1 MRTKH
6 LLTAMVLPTL
16 FAACTNEEL
25 DVVNNVESLGGRAV
39 VENVK
44 FNLSESAS
52 SRLVY
57 DVADAEYVWQ
67 AGDQVGACL
76 MDVITDEYW
85 NTAADWEDR
94 FELVD
99 YIQTNYKFTRNADG
113 EWGTEAKMCEGNYF
127 LAFPYD
133 ANQGI
138 RAAYSFSCADQTLEG
153 TSRSALG
160 KAFAKNNSFVG
171 YLPVERGANES
182 VATSMTPVFEATGF
196 TLKNTGTDSYTI
208 EKIVLSGKKVSSFA
222 VVNPTNNNYTL
233 GAANKK
239 MLEYTTGDRIDVA
252 IKSGNRVNRQGSINL
267 IVMSGTSEALVEGQ
281 DDAYLE
287 IHTDKGLIRGIDLA
301 KKYTSANGELGDDE
315 TVNVLTDKALTALG
329 KADKVNITFDDT
341 SLDIPNEMDIYSTD
355 ELYRLIK
362 WNAAVKDVD
371 VIANLKASVDLTAEM
386 YDILKNSGKYGKD
399 KSTLT
404 INGSNLY
411 EVTVKADVPADAM
424 DLVSFNQA
432 DVNIEGVQTITKPVT
447 VGVDVYADAT
457 FNVAANV
464 TNTIKN
470 NGTVNVK
477 ATATINEL
485 INKGAVV
492 VDANLSTEL
501 YNLGSLTINATLSA
515 KGQNYG
521 TLNNYGT
528 LEAMSGVALKNMN
541 KDLYYDNIK
550 YTNPLINNYGKIL
563 DVENNNL
570 IIMMNKEARI
580 NEADGR
586 GEIDNTVQSDY
597 IKTENVKN
605 TVFVKVSDLAVT
617 KLHEIVL
624 NADATKVYLSGTLT
638 IDPEIEGGE
647 IKVTQVT
654 EIIAESELS
663 ILGKGKVWFSES
675 PSFTISSKTE
685 TIVNNGATLSIVNG
699 ELLANGLLTIKNNA
713 QVICGTAKGNIEN
726 YGKLKENTQQ
736 TSAISTQELK
746 DALTNGEDV
755 IFESNI
761 SVSNTETETNGYG
774 TTGINVNN
782 GQTIDGNGKTIN
794 VQGANGTWD
803 SCISTTGGLIKN
815 LTVASGFRGI
825 FVHHNSSYSEKV
837 VLENVII
844 DGPVY
849 TISCDQGTNKGL
861 EATGCTFNG
870 WTSYA
875 KTLGD
880 ALFVDCKFGEGSGY
894 AFCRPYAPTT
904 FTDCEFQEG
913 YKLNPIAKVE
923 LINCSLNGV
932 ALTDSNINKLI
943 LGDLSLVTVK

>member
-301 KKYTSANGELGDDE
+301 KKYTSADGELGDDE

-371 VIANLKASVDLTAEM
+371 VIANLKASVDLTAEV

-477 ATATINEL
+477 AAADIATL
-485 INKGAVV
+485 INRAAVI
-492 VDANLSTEL
+492 VDANLSAGLT
-501 YNLGSLTINATLSA
+501 NLGNVTNNAVLDA
-515 KGQNYG
+515 EGENYG
-521 TLNNYGT
+521 TLDNYGT
-528 LEAMSGVALKNMN
+528 LEGELINMQL
-541 KDLYYDNIK
+541 DAQ
-550 YTNPLINNYGKIL
+550 YTNENGVLEAKKYDPIINNYGKIL
-563 DVENNNL
+563 AVKNNND
-570 IIMMNKEARI
+570 IIMKNKEARI
-580 NEADGR
+580 NEADGS

-597 IKTENVKN
+597 IAAGVNN
-605 TVFVKVSDLAVT
+605 TVYVKVADLTAT
-617 KLHEIVL
+617 ELHEIVL
-624 NADATKVYLSGTLT
+624 NADATKVYVSGTLT
-638 IDPEIEGGE
+638 IDPATDGGE
-647 IKVTQVT
+647 VKITEVT
-654 EIIAESELS
+654 ESKEE
-663 ILGKGKVWFSES
+663 GK
-675 PSFTISSKTE
+675 E
-685 TIVNNGATLSIVNG
+685 TKEA
-699 ELLANGLLTIKNNA
+699 IK
-713 QVICGTAKGNIEN
+713 KPR
-726 YGKLKENTQQ
+726 
-736 TSAISTQELK
+736 
-746 DALTNGEDV
+746 
-755 IFESNI
+755 
-761 SVSNTETETNGYG
+761 
-774 TTGINVNN
+774 TT
-782 GQTIDGNGKTIN
+782 K
-794 VQGANGTWD
+794 
-803 SCISTTGGLIKN
+803 
-815 LTVASGFRGI
+815 
-825 FVHHNSSYSEKV
+825 
-837 VLENVII
+837 
-844 DGPVY
+844 
-849 TISCDQGTNKGL
+849 
-861 EATGCTFNG
+861 
-870 WTSYA
+870 A
-875 KTLGD
+875 KT
-880 ALFVDCKFGEGSGY
+880 KKE
-894 AFCRPYAPTT
+894 
-904 FTDCEFQEG
+904 E
-913 YKLNPIAKVE
+913 
-923 LINCSLNGV
+923 
-932 ALTDSNINKLI
+932 
-943 LGDLSLVTVK
+943 

>member
-6 LLTAMVLPTL
+6 LLTAMVLPAL

-25 DVVNNVESLGGRAV
+25 DVVNNVESLDGRAV

-477 ATATINEL
+477 AAADIATL
-485 INKGAVV
+485 INRAAVI
-492 VDANLSTEL
+492 VDANLSAGLT
-501 YNLGSLTINATLSA
+501 NLGNVTNNAVLDA
-515 KGQNYG
+515 EGENYG
-521 TLNNYGT
+521 TLDNYGT
-528 LEAMSGVALKNMN
+528 LEGELINMQL
-541 KDLYYDNIK
+541 DAQ
-550 YTNPLINNYGKIL
+550 YTNENGVLEAKKYDPIINNYGKIL
-563 DVENNNL
+563 AVKNNND
-570 IIMMNKEARI
+570 IIMKNKEARI
-580 NEADGR
+580 NEADGS

-597 IKTENVKN
+597 IAAGVNN
-605 TVFVKVSDLAVT
+605 TVYVKVADLTAT
-617 KLHEIVL
+617 ELHEIVL
-624 NADATKVYLSGTLT
+624 NADATKVYVSGTLT
-638 IDPEIEGGE
+638 IDPATDGGE
-647 IKVTQVT
+647 VKITEVT
-654 EIIAESELS
+654 EIVAEDDL
-663 ILGKGKVWFSES
+663 IITGKGKVWFSES
-675 PSFTISSKTE
+675 PSFTINQKTE
-685 TIVNNGATLSIVNG
+685 TIVDNGSTLSIKSG
-699 ELLANGLLTIKNNA
+699 ELIVNGLLTIKNNGK
-713 QVICGTAKGNIEN
+713 VICGTIEGEENIEN
-726 YGKLKENTQQ
+726 YGKLNE
-736 TSAISTQELK
+736 
-746 DALTNGEDV
+746 
-755 IFESNI
+755 
-761 SVSNTETETNGYG
+761 
-774 TTGINVNN
+774 
-782 GQTIDGNGKTIN
+782 
-794 VQGANGTWD
+794 
-803 SCISTTGGLIKN
+803 
-815 LTVASGFRGI
+815 
-825 FVHHNSSYSEKV
+825 
-837 VLENVII
+837 
-844 DGPVY
+844 
-849 TISCDQGTNKGL
+849 
-861 EATGCTFNG
+861 
-870 WTSYA
+870 
-875 KTLGD
+875 
-880 ALFVDCKFGEGSGY
+880 
-894 AFCRPYAPTT
+894 
-904 FTDCEFQEG
+904 
-913 YKLNPIAKVE
+913 
-923 LINCSLNGV
+923 
-932 ALTDSNINKLI
+932 
-943 LGDLSLVTVK
+943 